1 MRFIVEVSVPE
12 TGGAQFERNRRGQLA
27 RRRRPPERG
36 VKGVNGIGADS
47 AAPRFRTRG
56 ILAAIVSRCPW
67 GRKGARGA
75 PAARARIE
83 QLGGMPPRLDVVLRS
98 EIDAHKKTSH
108 FSCPR
113 NGRGSSKTKR
123 VSSCLAGG
131 EGLLGSELLQFC
143 QNAAHEHAVGEGEAV
158 ARARR
163 RQGVVDEEA
172 AALGIANRIQAID
185 DLVLGVEHFE
195 INGGF
200 KAA

>member
-1 MRFIVEVSVPE
+1 MSYGQGKADDVSTVRLL
-12 TGGAQFERNRRGQLA
+12 GYAYFL
-27 RRRRPPERG
+27 
-36 VKGVNGIGADS
+36 KGVWPGKANKCRDPYFLYFRDS
-47 AAPRFRTRG
+47 GFPN
-56 ILAAIVSRCPW
+56 
-67 GRKGARGA
+67 
-75 PAARARIE
+75 PALIPKQRN
-83 QLGGMPPRLDVVLRS
+83 PPQ
-98 EIDAHKKTSH
+98 
-108 FSCPR
+108 
-113 NGRGSSKTKR
+113 TKR

>member
-1 MRFIVEVSVPE
+1 MV
-12 TGGAQFERNRRGQLA
+12 
-27 RRRRPPERG
+27 
-36 VKGVNGIGADS
+36 
-47 AAPRFRTRG
+47 
-56 ILAAIVSRCPW
+56 
-67 GRKGARGA
+67 
-75 PAARARIE
+75 
-83 QLGGMPPRLDVVLRS
+83 LDVVEAVSIAGFFNPFPALKQRDPPQNEAGLFLPS
-98 EIDAHKKTSH
+98 
-108 FSCPR
+108 
-113 NGRGSSKTKR
+113 GRGGFAR
-123 VSSCLAGG
+123 Q
-131 EGLLGSELLQFC
+131 ELLQFC